1 MATIIS
7 GRAASDGYDIKVR
20 LSDKRPWV
28 FHSQAG
34 EPKDA
39 QVFVDDCERKL
50 FAVEAEQ
57 LRIAAIPV
65 EPTLSQ
71 ATDAQIRAEAEKRSI
86 VIGALKP

>member
-1 MATIIS
+1 MATILL
-7 GRAASDGYDIKVR
+7 GYPAPDGFDIRVR
-20 LSDKRPWV
+20 LADGRQHT